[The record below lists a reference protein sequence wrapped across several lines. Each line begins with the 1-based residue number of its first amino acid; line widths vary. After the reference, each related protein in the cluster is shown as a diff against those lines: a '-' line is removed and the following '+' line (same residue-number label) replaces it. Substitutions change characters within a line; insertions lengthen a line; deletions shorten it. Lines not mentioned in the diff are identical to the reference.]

1 MSCLLYAC
9 MQKVVLMLQ
18 MRVEQMKK
26 YTYTSTQAIICL
38 VIYSSYIH
46 ADNFHV
52 WWSFIL
58 LLF

>member
-52 WWSFIL
+52 
-58 LLF
+58 